1 MVSCFWLAVSCFP
14 CLVSCFLFLAPC
26 LRFLV
31 SWFLLLMFHVL
42 LLVLCFMFLFLRL
55 SRPGLDGLSSL
66 ALLFDILNE
75 EHRDCWLAA
84 SSWYL

>member
-1 MVSCFWLAVSCFP
+1 MSIECA
-14 CLVSCFLFLAPC
+14 
-26 LRFLV
+26 
-31 SWFLLLMFHVL
+31 VL
-42 LLVLCFMFLFLRL
+42 LAKGRLQEVSESFMFLFLRL